1 MADLKEQWQLRQR
14 QLGNT
19 NRAVLFK
26 NFPAFFNDSLH
37 AAHVRFLL
45 DCMPADTAS
54 MLDVGCG
61 YGRTALA
68 IKQQRPALQIR
79 GVELCEEF
87 AIAFAQQVGPCFSG
101 SVTDFETVE
110 RFDVI
115 TIVTLLMYLDR
126 SQQQATLQKLWR
138 QLQPGGSLLLIEPCD
153 NVLIALRR
161 RLHLRALA
169 PTGGEVGYFE
179 PKAFAT
185 WCCSLLPQ
193 AVLQR
198 QVRFGMPFV
207 GFPSLH
213 FGLALQKR
221 LA

>member
-1 MADLKEQWQLRQR
+1 MADLREQWQLRQR

-26 NFPAFFNDSLH
+26 NFPTIFNDSLH

-45 DCMPADTAS
+45 DCMPTAATT

-87 AIAFAQQVGPCFSG
+87 AAAFAQQVGPCFSG
-101 SVTDFETVE
+101 SVTDFETAE
-110 RFDVI
+110 HFDVI

-126 SQQQATLQKLWR
+126 TQQQATLLKLWQ
-138 QLQPGGSLLLIEPCD
+138 QLQPGGCLLLIEPCD
-153 NVLIALRR
+153 NILIALRR
-161 RLHLRALA
+161 RLRLRALA
-169 PTGGEVGYFE
+169 PTGDEVGYFE
-179 PKAFAT
+179 PKAFAA
-185 WCCSLLPQ
+185 WCCSLLPG
-193 AVLQR
+193 AVLRR
-198 QVRFGMPFV
+198 QARFSMPFV
-207 GFPSLH
+207 GFPTLH
-213 FGLALQKR
+213 FGLALQKP
-221 LA
+221 LV